1 MNTNRGGGR
10 TNSSRPNSNKP
21 KPAMQKRAQGPKKA
35 KINTKVAEVEAS
47 KVAKKPNQAPKRAK
61 AADEIRLNKY
71 IANSGV
77 CSRRDADIY
86 IQSGNVKVNGVPVV
100 EMGYLVKPG
109 DVVNFDGNVLTPEK
123 KEYIL
128 LNKPKNF
135 TTALDE
141 GQEYRNV
148 LELVKGST
156 TAKIGAV
163 GRMDK
168 NTTGLLL
175 FTNDT
180 DMIRKFTL
188 PNQKSSKIYQV
199 SLDKNLKFLLGS
211 ADSFPLDDNSVDVI
225 VSFETIEH
233 LPKFEQFLKNMGETL
248 AKDGKFF
255 ISTPMAKETTTN
267 NINPYHEIEW
277 SFTDFQTLI
286 KKYFNI
292 EEVYIQNVIYRN
304 KRSLFEILFK
314 NKNKKY
320 KKIEFE
326 KFSNQID
333 IQSIKEGYQM
343 LVCKKK

>member
-1 MNTNRGGGR
+1 MKENKSPISMNTNRGGGR
-10 TNSSRPNSNKP
+10 TNSSRPNSNKTKAALP
-21 KPAMQKRAQGPKKA
+21 KRAQGPKKA
-35 KINTKVAEVEAS
+35 KVNPKFAPAEVAKTE
-47 KVAKKPNQAPKRAK
+47 KKPNQVPKRIK
-61 AADEIRLNKY
+61 EKDEIRLNKY

-86 IQSGNVKVNGVPVV
+86 IQSGNVKVNGVPVT
-100 EMGYLVKPG
+100 EMGYLVKLN
-109 DVVNFDGNVLTPEK
+109 DVVNFDGVTLTPEK

-148 LELVKGST
+148 LELVRGAT

-199 SLDKNLKFLLGS
+199 SLDKNLKFEDLEKISKGLV
-211 ADSFPLDDNSVDVI
+211 LDGHRVFVEEVSYIDNEPKSEIGLKLRTANVKVVRSI
-225 VSFETIEH
+225 FEHFDYNVLKIDRVAFAGLTKKN
-233 LPKFEQFLKNMGETL
+233 LPRGNWRFLTDQEIINLKN
-248 AKDGKFF
+248 
-255 ISTPMAKETTTN
+255 I
-267 NINPYHEIEW
+267 
-277 SFTDFQTLI
+277 
-286 KKYFNI
+286 
-292 EEVYIQNVIYRN
+292 
-304 KRSLFEILFK
+304 
-314 NKNKKY
+314 
-320 KKIEFE
+320 
-326 KFSNQID
+326 
-333 IQSIKEGYQM
+333 
-343 LVCKKK
+343 